1 MKLLQFFVLVLTVT
15 LTQAVQKCKPRAK
28 GSSEDKSDNSSDC
41 SDETL
46 LDTASFPNYVTK
58 GSGAWLVFF
67 MTTWCPFCQKLLP
80 EWKAVNSQVLEN
92 GPYGMGIAR
101 FDCTDQSQKLL
112 SQQRSQEIPQRQA
125 LSDGE
130 FIEKYVGERTTGAIM
145 DYIQKKAVELKLD
158 AAQKPV
164 ANALP
169 PIPVIQNRKD
179 STESDKVG
187 QSEPQQKEP
196 PAVKVEEQHEP
207 PVLNEP
213 PVAGISQAAESPK
226 APQPPSIKANE
237 EVIQSPQHKQPLH
250 YPNATS
256 RPMPLSWSSP
266 ISCHISK
273 FLSLIVLSFGAYKL
287 YQPFFSIRRPNVPL
301 ITPFL
306 LDASA
311 SSLVFVYC
319 LRNGFHVSTFAEL
332 ALYAV
337 TGVYVCLAG
346 WEFSANHGGGQLRVM
361 SVVFTFA
368 LMTGMWVLPGWIS
381 NVSPYVAS
389 LVIYLNRFVVQ
400 KRKPGALPV
409 RKGGVV
415 KGVAGMN
422 LDFAAFVI
430 VARVVTTF
438 LEARG
443 DPGVLC
449 YFVVLGCIH
458 ILGDILFTAASEP
471 RDGKYWID
479 LTINK

>member
-1 MKLLQFFVLVLTVT
+1 MKLLQFFVLALTAT

-101 FDCTDQSQKLL
+101 FDCTDQSQKQFCHNNGVKKYPNVRLYL
-112 SQQRSQEIPQRQA
+112 
-125 LSDGE
+125 DGE

-158 AAQKPV
+158 AAQKPA

-179 STESDKVG
+179 STESEKVG

-237 EVIQSPQHKQPLH
+237 EVIQSTSTQTTPPTTQTQPQDQC
-250 YPNATS
+250 
-256 RPMPLSWSSP
+256 PLSWSSP

-422 LDFAAFVI
+422 LDFA
-430 VARVVTTF
+430 
-438 LEARG
+438 
-443 DPGVLC
+443 
-449 YFVVLGCIH
+449 
-458 ILGDILFTAASEP
+458 
-471 RDGKYWID
+471 
-479 LTINK
+479 